1 MIVPDLPM
9 FPLGSVLFPAATMAL
24 HVFEPRYQALTRAC
38 LEGDGRLGIVLIE
51 RGSEVG
57 GGDTRHALGTR
68 ARVTEAVALDDGR
81 WFLALKG
88 LDRVRIRHWLPDDPY
103 PRAQV
108 EVLTD
113 DPAGAAVADARDR
126 VERLLRRALAL
137 QTELGEIPAAPA
149 TLSLARGADAAAWQ
163 AATVAPIGPADA
175 QRVLETD
182 GVDQRLLLLEG
193 LLDDAVTVLALRV
206 GGR

>member
-1 MIVPDLPM
+1 M
-9 FPLGSVLFPAATMAL
+9 FPLGSVLFPTAALSL

-38 LEGDGRLGIVLIE
+38 LDGDRHLGIVLIE

-57 GGDTRHALGTR
+57 GGDTRHGLGTR
-68 ARVTEAVALDDGR
+68 ARIVEAVALDDGR
-81 WFLALKG
+81 WYLVLEG
-88 LDRVRIRHWLPDDPY
+88 RDRIQVGHWLPDDPY
-103 PRAQV
+103 PRAEV

-113 DPAGAAVADARDR
+113 DPAGATAPDVRDR

-137 QTELGEIPAAPA
+137 QAELGEMPGAPA
-149 TLSLARGADAAAWQ
+149 TLTLAAEADAAAWQ

-175 QRVLETD
+175 QRVLETA
-182 GVDQRLLLLEG
+182 GVDRRLLLLEE